1 VAAASVGKS
10 NNARRSWQFGV
21 FATLHVHGWIYARTA
36 TTWAAYIQHEDPDV
50 QAGTEEVG
58 VSGVD
63 EGGFRFHL
71 AFIASDGCTACSPV

>member
-1 VAAASVGKS
+1 MDLCTYGYHVGC
-10 NNARRSWQFGV
+10 
-21 FATLHVHGWIYARTA
+21 LYL
-36 TTWAAYIQHEDPDV
+36 QHEDPDV
-50 QAGTEEVG
+50 QEGTEEVG

>member
-1 VAAASVGKS
+1 MHLCTYGYHVGC
-10 NNARRSWQFGV
+10 
-21 FATLHVHGWIYARTA
+21 LYL
-36 TTWAAYIQHEDPDV
+36 QHEDPDV

-71 AFIASDGCTACSPV
+71 AFIASDGCTACSPAQLSRDPLIYRTGYQSQVPFVG